1 MSTASKDKLG
11 ELHGLIA
18 DTLADAIKSFKGKT
32 DADDLKGLAAL
43 ANVARQMLKDN
54 GIEALPEANK
64 SLQNLSQSLP
74 FPGFVGGEGEDE
86 HVTH

>member
-1 MSTASKDKLG
+1 MSSASKDALN

-18 DTLADAIKSFKGKT
+18 TTLTSAIKSFDGKT
-32 DADDLKGLAAL
+32 NAEDLKGLAAL

-64 SLQNLSQSLP
+64 PLQSLAASLP
-74 FPGFVGGEGEDE
+74 FPGFTGGEGEDE